1 MTIRDVLEQN
11 RLPIEQVILL
21 TEFQRK
27 FINISNVEFLE
38 LTGQIGVLS
47 ELSVYNSKKMYIAFE
62 MDCRG
67 QVIGY
72 DKNNIAYNEYY
83 IDSTTYVESWIGNLS
98 DDVTVGSTVQENSS
112 YKITNFIFSRVTTPL
127 KFIGLRI
134 TLT

>member
-27 FINISNVEFLE
+27 FINIANVEFVE
-38 LTGQIGVLS
+38 LTGQVGVLG
-47 ELSVYNSKKMYIAFE
+47 ELAVYNSKKMYIAFE

-67 QVIGY
+67 QVRGF
-72 DKNNIAYNEYY
+72 DKNNIAYNDYY
-83 IDSTTYVESWIGNLS
+83 IDSTTYVEGWTGNLT
-98 DDVTVGSTVQENSS
+98 DDVTAGTAVQENSS

-134 TLT
+134 TLS